1 MYSLTHSRFSPRA
14 GLAIVGAVALTL
26 LVAPGAA
33 LAGRGKEPAVLVVQ
47 TKGTARDQDVAAEA
61 VTQAVTSAGWTLS
74 SRTFAPR
81 ELDELGKCPVADR
94 PWACFSKT
102 VRDATIRRL
111 ALLSLEAQTA
121 PDGSPM
127 TVVTVMVASAE
138 QENVAYSG
146 RRYCQACSPGSLSKL
161 TTAAAREVLDKMY
174 LDSGRTYLQVK
185 SRPAG
190 ALVEVDGKPMGVTDA
205 SFEILPGKHRVDI
218 KHPAYPPQTRWVEA
232 AEDRTA
238 IVTIA
243 FDNAVAPTPTVPE
256 DSTAREA
263 AARKEAAREEARRRK
278 EQEAHP
284 PRPSLL
290 VPKAVVAAGALLIA
304 GGALAIVLDED
315 EPGKGPPLNESP
327 SQSYRNTAP
336 LGAGMLIAGAVVA
349 GAGGWWWW
357 RSSSTQPSKPQPSAA
372 LVVQPG
378 SAAFTFSTTF

>member
-1 MYSLTHSRFSPRA
+1 MYSLTHSYFASRAALALAATVALAFLVTPRA
-14 GLAIVGAVALTL
+14 S
-26 LVAPGAA
+26 

-47 TKGTARDQDVAAEA
+47 TKGTARDKDVATEA
-61 VTQAVTSAGWTLS
+61 VTQAVTSAGWTLAA
-74 SRTFAPR
+74 RTFAPR
-81 ELDELGKCPVADR
+81 ELDELDKCPVADR

-232 AEDRTA
+232 TEDRTA

-256 DSTAREA
+256 DPTRAAAEAREA
-263 AARKEAAREEARRRK
+263 AAREEARRRK
-278 EQEAHP
+278 EKENNP
-284 PRPSLL
+284 PRPSLF

-315 EPGKGPPLNESP
+315 APGDAPPLDEAP

-357 RSSSTQPSKPQPSAA
+357 RSSSAQPSKTHRSAA

-378 SAAFTFSTTF
+378 SAAFTFSSTF